1 MSRILWTVAWAL
13 SLVAFSAQGFSA
25 ETHDQRVARA
35 NNGTVSVI
43 SGGIGGTYLRIATD
57 LAAVLDERDKVR
69 ILPIA
74 GKGSLQNIRDILYL
88 KGIDVG
94 IVQSDVL
101 AYIKRER
108 LHPGI
113 DKRLRYVAKLFN
125 EEFHLLAR
133 DTFTDINQLAG
144 QKVNFGDAEGGAHIT
159 ASTVFEGLGI
169 SVQSTT
175 FDPALALDKLKKGE
189 IAAMAFVA
197 AKPAPLFDELTK
209 EDGLRLIDVPYTQP
223 LLDLYL
229 PSGFTEADY
238 TALVPAGQQVDTV
251 AVGAVMA
258 VFNWGK
264 RTRRYRKTEKFVEAF
279 FSNFDQFL
287 KSPRHGKWQEVNLA
301 AQVPGWKRFD
311 PATTWLEKNAPVA
324 KPVAASDLEETFQD
338 FLAQQPNSDFANL
351 TEAQRQE
358 LFQQF
363 IRWRKGETQ

>member
-13 SLVAFSAQGFSA
+13 SLLLIPAQGFSA

-35 NNGTVSVI
+35 NNGTVSII
-43 SGGIGGTYLRIATD
+43 SGGIGGTYIRIATD
-57 LAAVLDERDKVR
+57 LAAVLDDRDTIR

-74 GKGSLQNIRDILYL
+74 GRGSLQNIRDILYL
-88 KGIDVG
+88 KGVDVG

-113 DKRLRYVAKLFN
+113 GKRLRYVSKLFN

-133 DTFTDINQLAG
+133 DTFTDIKQLAG
-144 QKVNFGDAEGGAHIT
+144 QKVNFGDQDGGAHIT
-159 ASTVFEGLGI
+159 ASTVFDGLGI
-169 SVQSTT
+169 NVQPTT

-209 EDGLRLIDVPYTQP
+209 QDGLRLIAVPYSEALQEY
-223 LLDLYL
+223 YL
-229 PSGFTEADY
+229 PSGFSDADY
-238 TALVPAGQQVDTV
+238 TALVQPGQQVDTV

-264 RTRRYRKTEKFVEAF
+264 RTRRYRKTQKFVEAF

-287 KSPRHGKWQEVNLA
+287 KAPRHKKWQEVNLA

-311 PATTWLEKNAPVA
+311 PATKWLEKNAPAA
-324 KPVAASDLEETFQD
+324 KPVAAVDLEETFKD

-351 TEAQRQE
+351 TPAQRQE